1 MMSGWRCA
9 SLRLRR
15 KSCRGVELAGMFS
28 NPLEALETFRE
39 DPVEAVFLDIEMPE
53 MNGLVLVERL
63 REISPDVVV
72 VFITGYEQYA
82 LDALKIRADYYLT
95 KPYDSRDIREVLE
108 RARLLSA
115 RQKKRVYVR
124 TFGRFDVFIDG
135 TAVYFP
141 NAKAK
146 ELLALCVDHRGGT
159 VFHRGSGG

>member
-1 MMSGWRCA
+1 MRIMAVDDERLALRQFA
-9 SLRLRR
+9 SEAEELP
-15 KSCRGVELAGMFS
+15 GVELAGMFS

-53 MNGLVLVERL
+53 MNGLVLAERL

-95 KPYDSRDIREVLE
+95 KPYDSRDIGEVLE

-124 TFGRFDVFIDG
+124 TFGQIGRAHV
-135 TAVYFP
+135 
-141 NAKAK
+141 
-146 ELLALCVDHRGGT
+146 
-159 VFHRGSGG
+159 